1 MAPRTHQRTR
11 PDPWGKC
18 FPSRSQGLTFTR
30 ELQPNGLHP
39 PRKATTAH
47 GIPWDKDRLVSK
59 RDRRRCRTAT
69 NCIPMGRRNL
79 ARSQRLSGKLFHT
92 GQELTPTAVA
102 PEESVSPNNR
112 TDTDSAVA
120 ISP

>member
-39 PRKATTAH
+39 NDLAGKVYSNNAIAFWNTCMFSCVFVTVAFTIWKMRALVKSREQAVMSANRAKQEAEKANQA
-47 GIPWDKDRLVSK
+47 KDRF
-59 RDRRRCRTAT
+59 
-69 NCIPMGRRNL
+69 L
-79 ARSQRLSGKLFHT
+79 AVLSH
-92 GQELTPTAVA
+92 EL
-102 PEESVSPNNR
+102 
-112 TDTDSAVA
+112 
-120 ISP
+120 